1 MGKRGA
7 GVVAISTEERMA
19 ISAGRMLGAYS
30 TCFVG
35 IGSPS
40 LAAMFAKRLIAPDL
54 TLIYESGVIGAD
66 PPYAPLS
73 TGSPSLTR
81 KTDMIGSM
89 LDVFGALQ
97 AGWIDVG
104 LLSGAQVDLEGNL
117 NSTVIGS
124 YQHPKVRLPGSG
136 GALDIALLAKETL
149 ILMPHEPRRF
159 VPRVDF
165 VTSPG
170 RLTPATARES
180 LGLGRGPTA
189 IVTDKAV
196 FRFGASGLELSAIF
210 ADVSETDVL
219 EGFKMRIE
227 RASELE
233 TLELPTER
241 EIATVRSCVA
251 Q

>member
-1 MGKRGA
+1 
-7 GVVAISTEERMA
+7 MA
-19 ISAGRMLGAYS
+19 VSAGRMLGVYA

-40 LAAMFAKRLIAPDL
+40 LAAMYAKRLIAPNL

-66 PPYAPLS
+66 PPFAPLS

-117 NSTVIGS
+117 NSTVIGP
-124 YQHPKVRLPGSG
+124 YQNPKVRLPGSG

-159 VPRVDF
+159 VSRIDF

-170 RLTPATARES
+170 RLNPATKRKS
-180 LGLGRGPTA
+180 LGLGRGPRA

-196 FRFGASGLELSAIF
+196 FRFGDSRLELSAMF
-210 ADVSETDVL
+210 SDVDETDVL
-219 EGFKMRIE
+219 QGFENMRIG
-227 RASELE
+227 RADKIETIALPSEQ
-233 TLELPTER
+233 
-241 EIATVRSCVA
+241 EIEIVRSCMA